1 MKKQSTLKR
10 ALALGMSAT
19 MVGAT
24 LAGCGGSA
32 SSTAATST
40 ETASSAATEAETTT
54 DSDKPFA
61 GTTLTWYTTLNGNV
75 SDNYANLGD
84 TPWAKYVQE
93 RTGITIEFQHPTQ
106 GSEAEEF
113 AVMLASGEYPDII
126 EYTWTTYSGGA
137 GAAIN
142 DGVIIS
148 LDDYMADATN
158 LSKVM
163 QEHPEIGK
171 MIKSSGGNYYCFPCL
186 RGLESPNKTEFSSGF
201 LYRADAL
208 ADLGFDQVPETIDEW
223 EEVLRAAKAA
233 GYSKPFTTRKE
244 WVKDV
249 WSAAYDNWGS
259 FYVDDGV
266 VKNGLMEDSRKDFI
280 QKMADW
286 YAEGL
291 LDNDWMQADKK
302 STQTDFVS
310 GNCILGYAPFGQG
323 LGNYTK
329 AMMEADPNFKE
340 EYIQAAAPVTSTKGK
355 NAKFSKMNNIYDQ
368 SGASAA
374 ISSQCK
380 NVEAAVWLLD
390 WLYSEE
396 GQICYNFGIEGES
409 YEMKDGKPVYTDLIL
424 NNPDGMSVAQALAAY
439 TRASTSGAGI
449 QSEDYIDQYYAQDNQ
464 KKALELSMKTDMGE
478 HMFPPTSV
486 SEENQDRYSEIMS
499 QVKTLAD
506 EMEASFICGTTP
518 MSEWDS
524 YQQKLKDAGKIC
536 YSVGYNIDMLS
547 TAPTAALTSATNVWS
562 VCYKEL
568 IEGAQNG
575 SIPQNWCKGYEDGA
589 VAITD
594 LGPEA
599 AEGTAAKVAE
609 VEAALKDGSL
619 HVFDTSKFTVDGAEV
634 TTAPIDLTYYDFST
648 GSPVAVYQG
657 ETKEAV
663 SDGYFHE
670 GELRA
675 APTFSLRIDGIIEDA
690 DPVA

>member
-1 MKKQSTLKR
+1 MEQAVVKILLLGICGYGSNYIKEISERDIPGIKIEGICEVVPNAADLYPIIKEQNIPIYQTPEDFYKEHTTDLAVVSTPIHLHYSQIVTCLTHGSNVLTEKPVCTSVEGAR
-10 ALALGMSAT
+10 KLEQLEKETGKFISVGYQLNYSRDVLAL
-19 MVGAT
+19 
-24 LAGCGGSA
+24 
-32 SSTAATST
+32 
-40 ETASSAATEAETTT
+40 
-54 DSDKPFA
+54 K
-61 GTTLTWYTTLNGNV
+61 
-75 SDNYANLGD
+75 
-84 TPWAKYVQE
+84 Q
-93 RTGITIEFQHPTQ
+93 
-106 GSEAEEF
+106 
-113 AVMLASGEYPDII
+113 DI
-126 EYTWTTYSGGA
+126 
-137 GAAIN
+137 
-142 DGVIIS
+142 
-148 LDDYMADATN
+148 LDDR
-158 LSKVM
+158 
-163 QEHPEIGK
+163 
-171 MIKSSGGNYYCFPCL
+171 FPCL

-208 ADLGFDQVPETIDEW
+208 KELGFDQVPETIDEW

-266 VKNGLMEDSRKDFI
+266 VKNGLIEDSRKDFI

-340 EYIQAAAPVTSTKGK
+340 DYIQAAAPVTSTKGK

-380 NVEAAVWLLD
+380 NVKAAVWLLD

-409 YEMKDGKPVYTDLIL
+409 YEMKDGKPVYTDLIM

-524 YQQKLKDAGKIC
+524 YQQKLKDAG
-536 YSVGYNIDMLS
+536 
-547 TAPTAALTSATNVWS
+547 
-562 VCYKEL
+562 
-568 IEGAQNG
+568 IE
-575 SIPQNWCKGYEDGA
+575 
-589 VAITD
+589 
-594 LGPEA
+594 
-599 AEGTAAKVAE
+599 
-609 VEAALKDGSL
+609 
-619 HVFDTSKFTVDGAEV
+619 
-634 TTAPIDLTYYDFST
+634 
-648 GSPVAVYQG
+648 
-657 ETKEAV
+657 EAV
-663 SDGYFHE
+663 QMMQEAYDTYM
-670 GELRA
+670 A
-675 APTFSLRIDGIIEDA
+675 N
-690 DPVA
+690 

>member
-19 MVGAT
+19 MVSAT

-40 ETASSAATEAETTT
+40 ETASSATTEAEATT

-75 SDNYANLGD
+75 SDNFANLGD
-84 TPWAKYVQE
+84 TPWAKYVEEQ
-93 RTGITIEFQHPTQ
+93 TGITIEFQHPTQ

-208 ADLGFDQVPETIDEW
+208 KELGFDQVPETIDEW

-266 VKNGLMEDSRKDFI
+266 VKNGLIEDSRKDFI

-291 LDNDWMQADKK
+291 LDIRLQGGFILLVEGILLGKWFRRILQPNRFIGVARLQIM
-302 STQTDFVS
+302 SCC
-310 GNCILGYAPFGQG
+310 CINFAFG
-323 LGNYTK
+323 TK
-329 AMMEADPNFKE
+329 LCNLVAELHFFA
-340 EYIQAAAPVTSTKGK
+340 
-355 NAKFSKMNNIYDQ
+355 
-368 SGASAA
+368 
-374 ISSQCK
+374 
-380 NVEAAVWLLD
+380 L
-390 WLYSEE
+390 
-396 GQICYNFGIEGES
+396 IC
-409 YEMKDGKPVYTDLIL
+409 TDLFI
-424 NNPDGMSVAQALAAY
+424 
-439 TRASTSGAGI
+439 
-449 QSEDYIDQYYAQDNQ
+449 
-464 KKALELSMKTDMGE
+464 K
-478 HMFPPTSV
+478 V
-486 SEENQDRYSEIMS
+486 SS
-499 QVKTLAD
+499 
-506 EMEASFICGTTP
+506 
-518 MSEWDS
+518 
-524 YQQKLKDAGKIC
+524 
-536 YSVGYNIDMLS
+536 
-547 TAPTAALTSATNVWS
+547 
-562 VCYKEL
+562 
-568 IEGAQNG
+568 
-575 SIPQNWCKGYEDGA
+575 
-589 VAITD
+589 
-594 LGPEA
+594 
-599 AEGTAAKVAE
+599 
-609 VEAALKDGSL
+609 
-619 HVFDTSKFTVDGAEV
+619 
-634 TTAPIDLTYYDFST
+634 
-648 GSPVAVYQG
+648 
-657 ETKEAV
+657 
-663 SDGYFHE
+663 
-670 GELRA
+670 
-675 APTFSLRIDGIIEDA
+675 
-690 DPVA
+690 

>member
-10 ALALGMSAT
+10 ALALGMSAA

-32 SSTAATST
+32 SSTAESTAAST
-40 ETASSAATEAETTT
+40 EASSAATAEDNATT
-54 DSDKPFA
+54 DNDKPYA

-75 SDNYANLGD
+75 SDNFSNLGE

-113 AVMLASGEYPDII
+113 AVMLASGEFPDII

-137 GAAIN
+137 GAAVN

-148 LDDYMADATN
+148 LDDYMKGAPN
-158 LSKVM
+158 LSAVIDA
-163 QEHPEIGK
+163 HPEVGK
-171 MIKSSGGNYYCFPCL
+171 MIKDSAGNYYCFPCL

-201 LYRADAL
+201 TYRADKL
-208 ADLGFDQVPETIDEW
+208 AELGFDEVPETMDEW

-233 GYSKPFTTRKE
+233 GFSKPFTTRKE

-266 VKNGLMEDSRKDFI
+266 VKNGLIEDNRKDFI
-280 QKMADW
+280 QKLADW
-286 YAEGL
+286 YSEGL

-302 STQTDFVS
+302 STQTDFVA

-340 EYIQAAAPVTSTKGK
+340 EYIQAAAPVTSTKGQ

-409 YEMKDGKPVYTDLIL
+409 YEMVDGKPVYTDVIM
-424 NNPDGMSVAQALAAY
+424 NNPDGWSQAQALAAY
-439 TRASTSGAGI
+439 TRTSTSGAGI
-449 QSEDYIDQYYAQDNQ
+449 QSEDYIEQYYAQDNQ

-499 QVKTLAD
+499 QVKTLSD

-524 YQQKLKDAGKIC
+524 YQQKLKDAG
-536 YSVGYNIDMLS
+536 
-547 TAPTAALTSATNVWS
+547 
-562 VCYKEL
+562 
-568 IEGAQNG
+568 IE
-575 SIPQNWCKGYEDGA
+575 E
-589 VAITD
+589 AIQMMQ
-594 LGPEA
+594 EA
-599 AEGTAAKVAE
+599 Y
-609 VEAALKDGSL
+609 
-619 HVFDTSKFTVDGAEV
+619 DTYMAN
-634 TTAPIDLTYYDFST
+634 
-648 GSPVAVYQG
+648 
-657 ETKEAV
+657 
-663 SDGYFHE
+663 
-670 GELRA
+670 
-675 APTFSLRIDGIIEDA
+675 
-690 DPVA
+690 